1 MEKKKKSCVW
11 LWFYL
16 YECLAS
22 VSGFQMVEM
31 RWKKTC
37 VIHCCVLPLVVRFHL
52 RKTCFWLPCVMW
64 WLCSFSQE
72 KSGDSVRE
80 AAEGCTVHLSLLSAA
95 PSRGAGGAW
104 LPLNSGP
111 GIFPH
116 SRRGS
121 KQNYAT
127 VSRWL
132 PTSLSNHTCTF
143 VTNQMFDVRR
153 QRCGLG

>member
-1 MEKKKKSCVW
+1 MSGALNNSVSKRTRCNIICKSNVKEIKRLIASWREKKKSCVR

-16 YECLAS
+16 YECLAG
-22 VSGFQMVEM
+22 VSGVQMVEM
-31 RWKKTC
+31 RWKKNFCC

-52 RKTCFWLPCVMW
+52 RKMFLIAACNVVIAL
-64 WLCSFSQE
+64 LSQE

-104 LPLNSGP
+104 LPLNWGP

-116 SRRGS
+116 RTM
-121 KQNYAT
+121 Q
-127 VSRWL
+127 
-132 PTSLSNHTCTF
+132 
-143 VTNQMFDVRR
+143 
-153 QRCGLG
+153 